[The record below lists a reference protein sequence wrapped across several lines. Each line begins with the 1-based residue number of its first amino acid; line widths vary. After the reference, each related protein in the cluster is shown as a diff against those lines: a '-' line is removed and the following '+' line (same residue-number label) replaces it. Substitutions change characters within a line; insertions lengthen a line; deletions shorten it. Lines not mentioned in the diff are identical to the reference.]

1 MARYRNPGVI
11 EFDGVITR
19 ADVAGSSS
27 FVTFPY
33 EVRELFGVAGRVPIT
48 ALIDGLD
55 YRGSLVT
62 YGGPHLLLI
71 LTAIREKL
79 GKQPG
84 DSVHVRLEL
93 DEAERVVELDQDVA
107 DSLVDAGL
115 MEAFR
120 GMSYS
125 HQREYALW
133 IADAKKPETRRRRIE
148 KMTAMVAEGLRLK

>member
-1 MARYRNPGVI
+1 MARYKNPGVI
-11 EFDGVITR
+11 EFDGVVMR
-19 ADVAGSSS
+19 ADVTGSSS
-27 FVTFPY
+27 FVTFPFD
-33 EVRELFGVAGRVPIT
+33 VKELFGVAGRVPIT

-84 DSVHVRLEL
+84 DTVHVRLEL
-93 DEAERVVELDQDVA
+93 DEAERLVELDQDVA
-107 DSLVDAGL
+107 GSLVGAGL

-125 HQREYALW
+125 HQREYAQW
-133 IADAKKPETRRRRIE
+133 ISDAKKPETRQRRIE
-148 KMTAMVAEGLRLK
+148 KMTGMVAEGLRLK

>member
-1 MARYRNPGVI
+1 MARYTNPGTI

-19 ADVAGSSS
+19 SEVTGSSAY
-27 FVTFPY
+27 VTFPFD
-33 EVRELFGVAGRVPIT
+33 VKELFGVAGRVPIT
-48 ALIDGLD
+48 ALIDDLG

-93 DEAERVVELDQDVA
+93 DQAERVVELDQDIA
-107 DSLVDAGL
+107 DSLVYAGL

-133 IADAKKPETRRRRIE
+133 IADAKKPETRQRRIE
-148 KMTAMVAEGLRLK
+148 KMAGMVAEGLRLK

>member
-1 MARYRNPGVI
+1 MARFSNPGAI

-19 ADVAGSSS
+19 ADVTGSSS
-27 FVTFPY
+27 FVTFPF
-33 EVRELFGVAGRVPIT
+33 EVKELFGVAGRVPIT
-48 ALIDGLD
+48 ALIDGVD

-93 DEAERVVELDQDVA
+93 DEAERVVELDQDIA
-107 DSLVDAGL
+107 AALVGAGL
-115 MEAFR
+115 MDAFR
-120 GMSYS
+120 EMSYS
-125 HQREYALW
+125 HQREYVLW
-133 IADAKKPETRRRRIE
+133 IADAKKPETRQRRIE
-148 KMTAMVAEGLRLK
+148 KMTGMVSEGLRLK